1 MDEKNAMTN
10 VMNLSEQM
18 EEDRKIVSKNLL
30 AISRYMGWSK
40 ADMALRTDVSG
51 AAVSNYLSGERIPTV
66 SYLKRLCILPEI
78 RDRQLDLTVD
88 KLLSEDFR
96 LEPKKVVLPVS
107 KDHAQNLQ
115 GRYMVYFL
123 DQSKDLEK
131 MEYDELGGLRVGI
144 LAIVEGISDL
154 KGTSC
159 LKVFAAFYKEEQ
171 EDVIERVRKDV
182 DAIFSF
188 KDTDANEIAS
198 RLQMYYENKPG
209 DSSPYTGEMSV
220 TQDHLF
226 VSLNSEAYQDQALMI
241 FSQPKAK
248 REGKEYVGGM
258 GAVASVCHGQV
269 HKPTAQNIILSR
281 YPLTRVHEQVRQ
293 LLWDFPTE
301 PKCTL
306 EAMEITRLAKHL
318 FDGENAASTML
329 DDDDKAAILA
339 NRMDQLVKLY
349 VQKRMGYVSCVAQ
362 KNEYE
367 AYRIIME
374 QRKN

>member
-123 DQSKDLEK
+123 DQSK
-131 MEYDELGGLRVGI
+131 
-144 LAIVEGISDL
+144 
-154 KGTSC
+154 
-159 LKVFAAFYKEEQ
+159 
-171 EDVIERVRKDV
+171 
-182 DAIFSF
+182 
-188 KDTDANEIAS
+188 AS
-198 RLQMYYENKPG
+198 
-209 DSSPYTGEMSV
+209 
-220 TQDHLF
+220 
-226 VSLNSEAYQDQALMI
+226 
-241 FSQPKAK
+241 PK
-248 REGKEYVGGM
+248 
-258 GAVASVCHGQV
+258 
-269 HKPTAQNIILSR
+269 
-281 YPLTRVHEQVRQ
+281 
-293 LLWDFPTE
+293 
-301 PKCTL
+301 
-306 EAMEITRLAKHL
+306 
-318 FDGENAASTML
+318 
-329 DDDDKAAILA
+329 
-339 NRMDQLVKLY
+339 
-349 VQKRMGYVSCVAQ
+349 
-362 KNEYE
+362 
-367 AYRIIME
+367 
-374 QRKN
+374 